1 MRRFSI
7 IIALLALSA
16 TFAQA
21 QTEQPMP
28 TEAQEQPQQQGQSQ
42 GQQGQPQQ
50 EQQPLFT
57 MKPSPNNPE
66 ALWDAAAAAY
76 NAADY
81 LTAIEYYTTILD

>member
-1 MRRFSI
+1 MRRFFI

-28 TEAQEQPQQQGQSQ
+28 TEAQELPQQEGQS
-42 GQQGQPQQ
+42 QGQPQQ

-81 LTAIEYYTTILD
+81 LTAIEY